1 MNWNP
6 AIPGHCAS
14 YNVAFVT
21 IGVFNMITDL
31 IIMLLPIP
39 FLRRIQM
46 AIGTKIGLIAIF
58 SIGLFVTAITI
69 IRINVLLNVDFT
81 DLSYSMH
88 HAAFW
93 SVAEPAVA
101 IINCCIAT
109 LRPLLKLISPSR
121 LWSSNKGDT
130 EDRAGYSGSL
140 SGRKP
145 SKPKFGIEHDEYPLT
160 CIEEEIST
168 TSLTK
173 APDNRQESQ
182 PAKIEMNGL
191 GRTGDGHRTAE
202 ATQSVP

>member
-1 MNWNP
+1 MALLLSSVSGSCKFP
-6 AIPGHCAS
+6 ASCCLS
-14 YNVAFVT
+14 SS
-21 IGVFNMITDL
+21 L
-31 IIMLLPIP
+31 IS
-39 FLRRIQM
+39 
-46 AIGTKIGLIAIF
+46 TH
-58 SIGLFVTAITI
+58 SVTAITI

-130 EDRAGYSGSL
+130 EERAGYSGSS

-160 CIEEEIST
+160 CIEEEMST
-168 TSLTK
+168 ASLTK
-173 APDNRQESQ
+173 TPDNSQESQ
-182 PAKIEMNGL
+182 AARNATNGL
-191 GRTGDGHRTAE
+191 R
-202 ATQSVP
+202 